1 MVGTNYRTWPTWL
14 TQVAIVIGYIALFAI
29 IRPFSDAHWSLTAG
43 LRLSALLLL
52 PTRYWLALALG
63 DALYSTPQAI
73 TCEAQFGLP
82 WAIAYTF
89 PLTAVAM
96 PGVWWCKEKLSL
108 FPNKR
113 LVNFNTLIFCAI
125 ASSACW
131 SLFDLLDLWL
141 IPHRGYDITPLL
153 FGSMLVGSFVAVLT
167 ITPWVI
173 MAKLGYRA
181 GTLKTGLRA
190 FVRSS
195 LFFDATLV
203 VLPALLILSWL
214 TYRASDTNKPIWAL
228 FMFAPCVWLTLRH
241 GWRATVMAGSMTVAC
256 ICLLFTWDGNA
267 PDVEVVQVQA
277 IIAFAIT
284 CLILMGARITAMH
297 QADEVEKTNTR
308 QAMQLARQS
317 MIVSEMRLKQASET
331 LEQVCGEMRL
341 NQSRLLHRFRLMLP
355 VNESLDYTKQAS
367 STQEKVY
374 QLANAMHPIAWRKRG
389 LIAALRE
396 TIGGALGEVGVAYQC
411 KVMGRGLSQAGKNL
425 HTMIYRLACES
436 VVYVCGNLHCTHLRL
451 LVRGGYIDGQRVV
464 VLRVEGRVEEGFGKE
479 TFPFDGQK
487 SQLASKLGASKL
499 TLHQLRDNARLFNG
513 ELHVRA
519 TAQKIRLTLLLVDTE
534 QKERERHAPSP
545 FSLWAG

>member
-14 TQVAIVIGYIALFAI
+14 TQVAVVVGYIALFAV

-43 LRLSALLLL
+43 LRLSALLLF
-52 PTRYWLALALG
+52 PSRYWLALALG
-63 DALYSTPQAI
+63 DALYSSPQAI
-73 TCEAQFGLP
+73 SCEAQYGLP

-96 PGVWWCKEKLSL
+96 PAVWWCKEKLSL
-108 FPNKR
+108 FPSKR
-113 LVNFNTLIFCAI
+113 LVNFNTFILCAI

-131 SLFDLLDLWL
+131 SLFDIADLWV
-141 IPHRGYDITPLL
+141 IPHRGYEITPLL
-153 FGSMLVGSFVAVLT
+153 FGSMFVGSFVAVLT
-167 ITPWVI
+167 ITPWAI
-173 MAKLGYRA
+173 MARLGHRT
-181 GTLKTGLRA
+181 GTLKAGLRA
-190 FVRSS
+190 FIRGS
-195 LFFDATLV
+195 LFFDAALV

-214 TYRASDTNKPIWAL
+214 TYRASEANKPIWAL
-228 FMFAPCVWLTLRH
+228 FMFAPCVWLTVRH
-241 GWRATVMAGSMTVAC
+241 GWRATVIAGSMTVAS
-256 ICLLFTWDGNA
+256 ICLLFTWDGNL
-267 PDVEVVQVQA
+267 PDTEVVQVQA

-284 CLILMGARITAMH
+284 CLIAMGARITAMH
-297 QADEVEKTNTR
+297 ELDEIEKTNAR

-317 MIVSEMRLKQASET
+317 MIISEMRLKQASET
-331 LEQVCGEMRL
+331 LEQVCGEMQL
-341 NQSRLLHRFRLMLP
+341 NQNRLLNRFRLMLP
-355 VNESLDYTKQAS
+355 VNESLDFTRRAS

-374 QLANAMHPIAWRKRG
+374 QLADAMHPIAWRRRG

-396 TIGGALGEVGVAYQC
+396 TIGRALDEVGVAYQC
-411 KVMGRGLSQAGKNL
+411 KVMGRGLSLAGKNL

-436 VVYVCGNLHCTHLRL
+436 VVYIGGSLHCTSMRL
-451 LVRGGYIDGQRVV
+451 LIRGGYIDGQRVV
-464 VLRVEGRVEEGFGKE
+464 ILRVEGFVEEALQGAY
-479 TFPFDGQK
+479 PLDGQK

-519 TAQKIRLTLLLVDTE
+519 TAQKIRITALLIDTE